1 MKPLKILNHEN
12 QTYFYLTFIENWTKA
27 KYFEVT
33 TLMYFPPLANDYMVR
48 YTFLTRVFSWDL
60 IISFLFHSS
69 SNFHNILM
77 IRSSFQLKD
86 CSEKSNQILEI
97 TITYVKVKKRF
108 QRKMWKIII
117 HFRYLCWCV
126 FWRFIICQIS

>member
-1 MKPLKILNHEN
+1 
-12 QTYFYLTFIENWTKA
+12 
-27 KYFEVT
+27 
-33 TLMYFPPLANDYMVR
+33 MYFPPLANDYMVR

-117 HFRYLCWCV
+117 HFRYFMLMCV
-126 FWRFIICQIS
+126 LKVHHLSNFLNIIFNVIKICAKYSFQFHCKV

>member
-1 MKPLKILNHEN
+1 MKIRHIFTWHSLKIGPKQSILKWLHWCI
-12 QTYFYLTFIENWTKA
+12 FHHLPM
-27 KYFEVT
+27 T
-33 TLMYFPPLANDYMVR
+33 TWSDIR
-48 YTFLTRVFSWDL
+48 FLTRVFSWDL

-69 SNFHNILM
+69 YISNFHNILM

>member
-1 MKPLKILNHEN
+1 MKIRHIFTWHSLKIGPKQSILKWLHWCIFHHLPMTTWSDIRFWQE
-12 QTYFYLTFIENWTKA
+12 YFHGIW
-27 KYFEVT
+27 
-33 TLMYFPPLANDYMVR
+33 
-48 YTFLTRVFSWDL
+48 
-60 IISFLFHSS
+60 LFHFYFIHPISQTFTTYWWS
-69 SNFHNILM
+69 EVLFSKRN
-77 IRSSFQLKD
+77 

-126 FWRFIICQIS
+126 FWSFIICQSS